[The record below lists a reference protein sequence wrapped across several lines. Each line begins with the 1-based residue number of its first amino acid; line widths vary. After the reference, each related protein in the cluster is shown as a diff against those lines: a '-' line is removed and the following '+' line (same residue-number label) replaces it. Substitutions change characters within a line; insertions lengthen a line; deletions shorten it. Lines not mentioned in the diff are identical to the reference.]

1 MKRLVGLLIILLVF
15 LMSPVFSQVE
25 PPSNL
30 YAVEDTLTEN
40 IGLFEK
46 NEILHLSLRF
56 DITQYT
62 RKKPKEEYLAAILTY
77 HINNKDSVNKN
88 IRIKSRGEFRN
99 EFCAFPPIMINLKKT
114 ENRRED
120 MKKIEKVKLVTH
132 CKSGN
137 EDNLLKEYLIYKL
150 YNVLTDV
157 SFRARLV
164 KIDYINT
171 AKKNKT
177 VTAFGFLIEPVNVL
191 AERTKMVEVESV
203 TLGQKNMVPDQL
215 DRMAIFN
222 YLIGNA
228 DWSIPNQHNCKILL
242 QPNTADSNL
251 GTPVPYDFDYTGMV
265 NASYAIPNE
274 TSQIKDVTE
283 RIYTGTC
290 RSRETFEK
298 EMKEFVENK
307 AAFYQIITDF
317 PYLSERGKKEM
328 IKYLDDF
335 YEECDPQMSIIDSFL
350 KTCKDL

>member
-1 MKRLVGLLIILLVF
+1 MKRLIYLTILL
-15 LMSPVFSQVE
+15 LAWCATPVFSQKDTI
-25 PPSNL
+25 PDL
-30 YAVEDTLTEN
+30 YAAEDTLQDN
-40 IGLFEK
+40 VGLFEK
-46 NEILHLSLRF
+46 TEVLHLSLRF

-62 RKKPKEEYLAAILTY
+62 RKKPKDEYLDAIITY
-77 HINNKDSVNKN
+77 HINDKDSVNKN

-99 EFCAFPPIMINLKKT
+99 EFCTFPPIMINLKKT

-120 MKKIEKVKLVTH
+120 MKKIEKLKLVTH
-132 CKSGN
+132 CKYDN

-157 SFRARLV
+157 SFRNRLV
-164 KIDYINT
+164 RIDYINT

-228 DWSIPNQHNCKILL
+228 DWSIPNQHNCKVLL
-242 QPNTADSNL
+242 QAGSENSYL

-265 NASYAIPNE
+265 NASYAVPSEGSAIQ
-274 TSQIKDVTE
+274 SVTQ

-298 EMKEFVENK
+298 ELKEFIENK
-307 AAFYQIITDF
+307 AEFYRVITDF

-335 YEECDPQMSIIDSFL
+335 YDECDSQLSIIDSFL
-350 KTCKDL
+350 RTCKDL